1 MTSSFSYYPPFIFSF
16 PDPLYDIPT
25 PIRQAIDYS
34 LLSFFAFEVGAKMFA
49 YGLLVPSGVSPRTV
63 QFPEGKPA
71 FFSSSEEGG
80 WNALDAVFILIM
92 LMDMPFIPISTGNF
106 KVIRIVR
113 IVRPM
118 ARNSSKV
125 KTLLASLF
133 ASIKS
138 ILNVINLFALL
149 VLIYGLL
156 GVQLFKGRLHY
167 CNDVGAG
174 GFPDCIGNVY
184 GGFPYIPCHY
194 SSSQTCLSSSQSPN
208 TTVGSKNF
216 SDLVAGNTTPGS
228 DRSLYEN
235 NVTWD
240 YSGNFSAENGTDTN
254 GVQLCPQD
262 LGLFLGQEVLVPRVW
277 DVPSENFENFGAAC
291 ITLLRFFA
299 TDNMRSIY
307 HSIMDI
313 PGTTDTICS
322 DGTSAAFG
330 CPSGSTL
337 YTVSSGPQINNMP
350 QNILYGMTFIFI
362 ANAFISQL
370 VIGVL
375 IDNIRR
381 QSGSAL
387 YTEAQRIWIAT
398 AKTLSRLTLKHNS
411 QVPEWLPRKV
421 VYEEV
426 ASQRYDT
433 AIMIVV
439 IFNTMWMATE
449 HDPRSPVYVQMV
461 VPVEMFFL
469 AIYIIDLV
477 LKMFAIGV
485 LKINLE
491 HSCFKKKI
499 QFPFFSDPW
508 NSFDFFIVLMSL
520 IDLSLPKIDLSFFKL
535 LRVLRVFKLVNK
547 VKTLKIMITTL
558 LGAVKSI
565 LAALLFLGIW
575 LFIFAAIANDKMMF
589 KNVRYGY
596 GLLSPT
602 WNFNGIVNSMV
613 LLFKVATGDGWFN
626 LMYDTA
632 VSYPFCTKLSLPVE
646 EEWTR
651 KIHIFGFS
659 PFLFLLL

>member
-1 MTSSFSYYPPFIFSF
+1 
-16 PDPLYDIPT
+16 
-25 PIRQAIDYS
+25 
-34 LLSFFAFEVGAKMFA
+34 
-49 YGLLVPSGVSPRTV
+49 
-63 QFPEGKPA
+63 
-71 FFSSSEEGG
+71 
-80 WNALDAVFILIM
+80 M
-92 LMDMPFIPISTGNF
+92 L
-106 KVIRIVR
+106 
-113 IVRPM
+113 
-118 ARNSSKV
+118 
-125 KTLLASLF
+125 
-133 ASIKS
+133 
-138 ILNVINLFALL
+138 
-149 VLIYGLL
+149 
-156 GVQLFKGRLHY
+156 QGRLHY

-174 GFPDCIGNVY
+174 GFSNCIGNVY
-184 GGFPYIPCHY
+184 GGVPYIPCHY
-194 SSSQTCLSSSQSPN
+194 QSSEKCLSSSQSSN
-208 TTVGSKNF
+208 TTFESKNS
-216 SDLVAGNTTPGS
+216 SDLVAGNTTLGS
-228 DRSLYEN
+228 DRSLREGNISWEN
-235 NVTWD
+235 P
-240 YSGNFSAENGTDTN
+240 GNFSAGNGTDINTA
-254 GVQLCPQD
+254 QMCPQD

-277 DVPSENFENFGAAC
+277 DVPPENFENFGAAC

-322 DGTSAAFG
+322 DGSSAAVG

-337 YTVSSGPQINNMP
+337 YTVSSGPRINNMP
-350 QNILYGMTFIFI
+350 QNILYGITFIFI

-411 QVPEWLPRKV
+411 QVPEWFPRRL
-421 VYEEV
+421 VYEKV
-426 ASQRYDT
+426 ASQTYDT

-449 HDPRSPVYVQMV
+449 HDPRASVYAQMAF
-461 VPVEMFFL
+461 PVEMCFL
-469 AIYIIDLV
+469 AVYIMDLV

-491 HSCFKKKI
+491 HSRFKKKI

-508 NSFDFFIVLMSL
+508 NSFDSFIVLMSL
-520 IDLSLPKIDLSFFKL
+520 IDLFLPKIDISFFKL

-575 LFIFAAIANDKMMF
+575 LFIFAAIANDKM
-589 KNVRYGY
+589 V
-596 GLLSPT
+596 GLLLGYST
-602 WNFNGIVNSMV
+602 
-613 LLFKVATGDGWFN
+613 LFESGLHVCIAYAIHFI
-626 LMYDTA
+626 DTA
-632 VSYPFCTKLSLPVE
+632 LPDVQE
-646 EEWTR
+646 CSIWLWLAEPYME
-651 KIHIFGFS
+651 
-659 PFLFLLL
+659 L

>member
-1 MTSSFSYYPPFIFSF
+1 M
-16 PDPLYDIPT
+16 
-25 PIRQAIDYS
+25 
-34 LLSFFAFEVGAKMFA
+34 
-49 YGLLVPSGVSPRTV
+49 
-63 QFPEGKPA
+63 
-71 FFSSSEEGG
+71 
-80 WNALDAVFILIM
+80 
-92 LMDMPFIPISTGNF
+92 
-106 KVIRIVR
+106 
-113 IVRPM
+113 
-118 ARNSSKV
+118 
-125 KTLLASLF
+125 
-133 ASIKS
+133 
-138 ILNVINLFALL
+138 
-149 VLIYGLL
+149 
-156 GVQLFKGRLHY
+156 HY
-167 CNDVGAG
+167 CNDVEAG

-194 SSSQTCLSSSQSPN
+194 SSSQKCIPSSQSPQTN
-208 TTVGSKNF
+208 TTDSKNTSDSF
-216 SDLVAGNTTPGS
+216 SGNTS
-228 DRSLYEN
+228 LSSYRSLLET
-235 NVTWD
+235 NVSWD
-240 YSGNFSAENGTDTN
+240 YPGNFSTENSTDPDSI
-254 GVQLCPQD
+254 QICPQD

-322 DGTSAAFG
+322 DGSSAAVG
-330 CPSGSTL
+330 CPSGTTL

-398 AKTLSRLTLKHNS
+398 AKTLSRLALKHNS
-411 QVPEWLPRKV
+411 QVPEWLPRKL
-421 VYEEV
+421 VYEKV
-426 ASQRYDT
+426 ASQGYDT

-449 HDPRSPVYVQMV
+449 HDPRSPVYVQLV
-461 VPVEMFFL
+461 SPVEMIFL
-469 AIYIIDLV
+469 VIYIIDLT

-485 LKINLE
+485 LKIDLQ
-491 HSCFKKKI
+491 HVVLKKKI
-499 QFPFFSDPW
+499 QFPFFNDPW

-520 IDLSLPKIDLSFFKL
+520 IDLSIPYVDLSFFKL

-575 LFIFAAIANDKMMF
+575 LFIFAAIANDKM
-589 KNVRYGY
+589 V
-596 GLLSPT
+596 GLLKMQLHFVESL
-602 WNFNGIVNSMV
+602 NCFCCSIINSTFPDV
-613 LLFKVATGDGWFN
+613 
-626 LMYDTA
+626 
-632 VSYPFCTKLSLPVE
+632 
-646 EEWTR
+646 
-651 KIHIFGFS
+651 
-659 PFLFLLL
+659 